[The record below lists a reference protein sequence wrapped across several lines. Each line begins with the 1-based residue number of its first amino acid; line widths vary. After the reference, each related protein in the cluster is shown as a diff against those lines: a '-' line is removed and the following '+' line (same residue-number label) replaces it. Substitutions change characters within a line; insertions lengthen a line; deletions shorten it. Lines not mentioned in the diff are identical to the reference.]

1 LGDFRFV
8 ALVRAGFAFHAL
20 KYESKSEAAQ
30 FADHLKGLIVS
41 GRYSQLLPSVRK
53 LASDN
58 CVSTVTVHNAF
69 RLLVEQGLLI
79 SSGGTR
85 RPRIASIKE
94 VSRPSLGSL
103 LIVSG
108 AKFHKLPVSIMTSLM
123 ALEKALPGKGFC
135 CYRLELRDGSHA
147 TLKRLRGE
155 LRERK
160 PSHLLFVHPHDALLS
175 ARFGGNIEL
184 AVLSHTPFRGSRAYR
199 VEVPYLA
206 VPLLILR
213 KAKEMGHRHISFV
226 DNVLNISLRKVL
238 MSEAKQLGL
247 RLTIVRGGS
256 LGSDNWIHDKTR
268 IREVCSALKACG
280 ATCVLFPQWQDFM
293 TATSGFDRAGLEFP
307 ERLSVVV
314 AYRNGSSDHYHG
326 HRVTGCDIP
335 ADLAERIILHW
346 LEGGRGDR
354 EFFADLVL
362 GTWDDGET
370 LRKPLR

>member
-1 LGDFRFV
+1 
-8 ALVRAGFAFHAL
+8 L
-20 KYESKSEAAQ
+20 KYKSKSEAAQ

-41 GRYSQLLPSVRK
+41 GRYARFLPSVRK
-53 LASDN
+53 LAADN

-69 RLLVEQGLLI
+69 RLLTEQGLLI

-85 RPRIASIKE
+85 RPRIADGNAGSTPA
-94 VSRPSLGSL
+94 VGSL
-103 LIVSG
+103 LVVSG
-108 AKFHKLPVSIMTSLM
+108 AKFHKLPVSVTTSL
-123 ALEKALPGKGFC
+123 AAVETTLPGFGFS
-135 CYRLELRDGSHA
+135 YHRVDLRDGSSA
-147 TLKRLRGE
+147 SIKRLRSE

-160 PSHLLFVHPHDALLS
+160 PTHLLFVHAHPDLLAVRFSS
-175 ARFGGNIEL
+175 AINL
-184 AVLSHTPFRGSRAYR
+184 AVLNPAPFRGSKAFRI
-199 VEVPYLA
+199 EVPYLA
-206 VPLLILR
+206 VPALALR
-213 KAKEMGHRHISFV
+213 KAKEAGHRHISFV
-226 DNVLNISLRKVL
+226 DNVFNGALRKQL
-238 MSEAKQLGL
+238 LAEADRLRV
-247 RLTIVRGGS
+247 RLTIVAGGS
-256 LGSDNWIHDKTR
+256 LGADNWIHDQAR
-268 IREVCSALKACG
+268 VREVCAELKACG